1 MKYPKLILLIVAS
14 FFICSCAVVDS
25 TKDVMDS
32 TKKLFSGSDD
42 TGPKT
47 YYVGR
52 SDLKLFSEP
61 HSSKTYVAKLP
72 LNEKVMRY
80 KIQKGFAYVKV
91 ASTGQTGWVKNAHLI
106 WKKPSSPPK
115 KPPEKLPEKER
126 VEKDLKPNPEKE
138 RVKKD
143 LKPDPETGGRN
154 ASMFD
159 AF

>member
-14 FFICSCAVVDS
+14 FFLCSCAVVDT
-25 TKDVMDS
+25 TKDVVDS
-32 TKKLFSGSDD
+32 TKKLLSGTED

-47 YYVGR
+47 YYVGL

-80 KIQKGFAYVKV
+80 KMQKGFAYVKV
-91 ASTGQTGWVKNAHLI
+91 VSTGQTGWVKNAHLT
-106 WKKPSSPPK
+106 WKKASSPPK
-115 KPPEKLPEKER
+115 KPSEKKR
-126 VEKDLKPNPEKE
+126 VEKDLKP
-138 RVKKD
+138 
-143 LKPDPETGGRN
+143 DPEMEGRN

>member
-1 MKYPKLILLIVAS
+1 MKCPKLILLIVAS
-14 FFICSCAVVDS
+14 FFLCSCAVVDS
-25 TKDVMDS
+25 TKDVVDS
-32 TKKLFSGSDD
+32 TKRLLSGPEDA
-42 TGPKT
+42 GPKM
-47 YYVGR
+47 YYVGL

-61 HSSKTYVAKLP
+61 HSSNTYVAKLS

-91 ASTGQTGWVKNAHLI
+91 VSTGQTGWVKNAHLI
-106 WKKPSSPPK
+106 WKKASSPPK
-115 KPPEKLPEKER
+115 KPPEKER

-138 RVKKD
+138 QVEKVLR
-143 LKPDPETGGRN
+143 PDPEMEGRN

>member
-1 MKYPKLILLIVAS
+1 MKCPKLILLIVAS
-14 FFICSCAVVDS
+14 FFLCSCAVVDS
-25 TKDVMDS
+25 TKR
-32 TKKLFSGSDD
+32 LISGPED
-42 TGPKT
+42 TGPKI
-47 YYVGR
+47 YYVGL

-80 KIQKGFAYVKV
+80 KVEKGFAYVKV

-106 WKKPSSPPK
+106 WKKASSPPP
-115 KPPEKLPEKER
+115 KPPEKELI
-126 VEKDLKPNPEKE
+126 EKDW
-138 RVKKD
+138 
-143 LKPDPETGGRN
+143 KPDPEREGRN

>member
-1 MKYPKLILLIVAS
+1 MKCPKLILLIVAS
-14 FFICSCAVVDS
+14 FFLCSCAVVDS
-25 TKDVMDS
+25 TKDVVDS
-32 TKKLFSGSDD
+32 TKKLLSGPDD
-42 TGPKT
+42 NGPKT

-80 KIQKGFAYVKV
+80 KMQKGFAYVKV
-91 ASTGQTGWVKNAHLI
+91 LSTGQTGWVKNANLT
-106 WKKPSSPPK
+106 WKKGAPPPPKPPK
-115 KPPEKLPEKER
+115 KEPEK
-126 VEKDLKPNPEKE
+126 KDFKPNPEME
-138 RVKKD
+138 
-143 LKPDPETGGRN
+143 GRN

>member
-25 TKDVMDS
+25 TK
-32 TKKLFSGSDD
+32 KLLSGSDD

-80 KIQKGFAYVKV
+80 KMQKGFAYVKV
-91 ASTGQTGWVKNAHLI
+91 VSTGQTGWVKNAHLT
-106 WKKPSSPPK
+106 WKKASSPPK
-115 KPPEKLPEKER
+115 KPPEK
-126 VEKDLKPNPEKE
+126 E

-143 LKPDPETGGRN
+143 FKPDPETGGRN

>member
-1 MKYPKLILLIVAS
+1 MKCPKLILLIVAS
-14 FFICSCAVVDS
+14 FFLCSCAVVDS
-25 TKDVMDS
+25 TKDVVNS
-32 TKKLFSGSDD
+32 TKKLLSRPDD

-47 YYVGR
+47 YYVGL

-80 KIQKGFAYVKV
+80 KMQKGFAYVKV
-91 ASTGQTGWVKNAHLI
+91 VSTGQTGWVKNAHLT
-106 WKKPSSPPK
+106 WKKASSSPK
-115 KPPEKLPEKER
+115 KP
-126 VEKDLKPNPEKE
+126 PEKE